1 MTIRNVYHTAHADV
15 KVWTDDICE
24 NTVEQLRNTAGLPII
39 HGHVA
44 AMPDTHLGKQFPD
57 LFKHDKVR
65 TGRIK
70 FKNRGW

>member
-1 MTIRNVYHTAHADV
+1 MSTGERSCVNYGS
-15 KVWTDDICE
+15 C
-24 NTVEQLRNTAGLPII
+24 NLNTAGQCSISCSNYEWDKERE
-39 HGHVA
+39 
-44 AMPDTHLGKQFPD
+44 PDTHLGKQFPD